1 MNRKWVPSYSIF
13 LPKRILWVLSFAAK
27 IQCPKV
33 DSPEVLWCVRSSYW
47 ISFLTNLW
55 LESSL
60 HFSHFHIC
68 NLCPIYALGPI
79 FKLFM
84 LIWGVIVSVFWHWI
98 VVVVVG
104 FFFLNLF
111 VWFFCFC
118 VFNCKI
124 GISSIVDIVTLLLNN
139 HHKYCTQLRLYIRN
153 KMPFHRHQWY
163 LFSN

>member
-1 MNRKWVPSYSIF
+1 MWDPAI
-13 LPKRILWVLSFAAK
+13 
-27 IQCPKV
+27 
-33 DSPEVLWCVRSSYW
+33 W

-98 VVVVVG
+98 V
-104 FFFLNLF
+104 FFFCCCCWFFFVFFFFYLF

-124 GISSIVDIVTLLLNN
+124 GIPSIVDIVTLLLNN
-139 HHKYCTQLRLYIRN
+139 HQNKYCTQLLLYIRN
-153 KMPFHRHQWY
+153 KIPFQRHQWS
-163 LFSN
+163 LFSTIYTKRVLKTLANIHIFVVVIHWTNLGAYP